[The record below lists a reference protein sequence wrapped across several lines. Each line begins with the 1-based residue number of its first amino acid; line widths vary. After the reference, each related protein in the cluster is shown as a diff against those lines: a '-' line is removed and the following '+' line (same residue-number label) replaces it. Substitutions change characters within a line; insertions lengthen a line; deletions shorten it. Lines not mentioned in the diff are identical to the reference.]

1 MKYYPLNGHGLLL
14 LLVDATDSKGVK
26 HMKMTPRRAM
36 KA

>member
-1 MKYYPLNGHGLLL
+1 MMKNYPLNGQVLW
-14 LLVDATDSKGVK
+14 LVGAADSKGVK